1 MGELPSTLPGSRGQ
15 DAPMDPSM
23 PTPCPLLLNQA
34 TRCLAV
40 DFQHTLLARPI
51 SLQWLPSASGDS
63 TRGQHR
69 ETSPCRPSVHGTAPE
84 ESPEPLCL
92 TFPGHT
98 NPH

>member
-63 TRGQHR
+63 TW
-69 ETSPCRPSVHGTAPE
+69 PAPRD
-84 ESPEPLCL
+84 
-92 TFPGHT
+92 FPPQTLSAWDCPGGKPRAT
-98 NPH
+98 VLDLPQPH

>member
-40 DFQHTLLARPI
+40 DFQHTLLAGR
-51 SLQWLPSASGDS
+51 
-63 TRGQHR
+63 
-69 ETSPCRPSVHGTAPE
+69 SPCSGC
-84 ESPEPLCL
+84 PLPLEILHMASTERLPPADPQCMGL
-92 TFPGHT
+92 PRRKAQSHCA
-98 NPH
+98 